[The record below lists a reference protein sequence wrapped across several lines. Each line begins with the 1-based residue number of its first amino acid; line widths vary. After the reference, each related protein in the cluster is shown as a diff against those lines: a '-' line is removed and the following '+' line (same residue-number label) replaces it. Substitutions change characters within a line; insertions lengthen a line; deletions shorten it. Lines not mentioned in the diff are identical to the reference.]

1 MRAEWANRIFF
12 VLVCAGLF
20 VAVYIGINHLYGVSP
35 PCGAAQG
42 GCDEISKPKNSMF
55 LGVPIAFYGAGAY
68 LLLALMSFARGV
80 LGPERSPRLGMAM
93 WLVSAVGAAIS
104 IGLIIWGMRIL
115 NATCVWC
122 IASASAMTLAFLVQ
136 TYGMLQ
142 SDHSSWKPL
151 NYAAYVALFA
161 LAVGA
166 SVGFG
171 KVSVAKFMAENTGVV
186 PPGEEGNAEVLKQ
199 ILGDQKRVYGNPDAP
214 ITIVEF
220 SDLFCPTCASMHPW
234 LKKQLDGPLK
244 GGVRLVFRHFP
255 IRQLHP
261 HALDAAA
268 AAEYIGEN
276 HPDKFWAFL
285 DTMFFLHDE
294 ESADTI
300 DRAAQVAGVPLE
312 GLTEALNE
320 RTKLK
325 PYLERVAQDMSDGLA
340 LAVQSTPHFFILLP
354 EPTGGTKVLFATGGA
369 IQDIVE
375 GAEFQAAL
383 RRIR

>member
-20 VAVYIGINHLYGVSP
+20 VAVYIGINHFFGVSP

-55 LGVPIAFYGAGAY
+55 LGIPIAVYGAVAY

-80 LGPERSPRLGMAM
+80 LGPARSPRLGMAM
-93 WLVSAVGAAIS
+93 WIISAVGTAIS
-104 IGLIIWGMRIL
+104 IGLIVFGIRIL

-122 IASASAMTLAFLVQ
+122 LASATAMTLAFLVH

-142 SDHSSWKPL
+142 SSNQTWRPL
-151 NYAAYVALFA
+151 NYAAYIAVFA

-171 KVSVAKFMAENTGVV
+171 AVNVSRFRAESTGVI
-186 PPGEEGNAEVLKQ
+186 PPGEEGNAEILHK
-199 ILGDQKRVYGNPDAP
+199 ILGDQRRVYGDPDAP

-255 IRQLHP
+255 IRELHP

-268 AAEYIGEN
+268 AAEYIGEH

-285 DTMFFLHDE
+285 DTVFFLHDE
-294 ESADTI
+294 ESPDTI
-300 DRAAQVAGVPLE
+300 GRAAQVAGVPPDGLSAALE
-312 GLTEALNE
+312 DREALK
-320 RTKLK
+320 R
-325 PYLERVAQDMSDGLA
+325 YMERVAQDISDGLA
-340 LAVQSTPHFFILLP
+340 LGVQSTPHFFILLP
-354 EPTGGTKVLFATGGA
+354 EPSGGTKVLFATGGA

-375 GAEFQAAL
+375 GAEFQSVL